1 MLYRLYLCDS
11 LGVRYSFFFFSGW
24 SCLLFGF
31 RLYYLPFFSMFEN
44 INQINQ
50 SACCRDMENGQTLDD
65 LKISKYWKV
74 STKYWNV
81 PVNKEYKIVCCNII
95 GSISDISNIVMNWLT
110 NQLTTTCRWSPGPSV
125 ILSCNNIDIYCQ
137 ISPSWLWQA
146 DSVRNVKWLGDS
158 LVQ

>member
-31 RLYYLPFFSMFEN
+31 RLYYCTALILHRVILSWPFFSMFEN

-50 SACCRDMENGQTLDD
+50 SACCRDIENGQTLDD
-65 LKISKYWKV
+65 DHLKISKYWKV

-95 GSISDISNIVMNWLT
+95 GSIYEISNIVMNWLT
-110 NQLTTTCRWSPGPSV
+110 NQLTTTLLTRSWWCLAPSGR
-125 ILSCNNIDIYCQ
+125 STQNAGYDEKKKT
-137 ISPSWLWQA
+137 
-146 DSVRNVKWLGDS
+146 RH
-158 LVQ
+158 